1 MESSFQGF
9 TMLQADKDDAEALGL
24 VKLDVLGVR
33 MLSSIA
39 HACGEIARVRSE
51 HHGGVDVNSIPR
63 DDAATFELIRSSRT
77 LGCFQ
82 IESPGQRELLARFQ
96 PNRFEDLVIDI
107 SLFRPGPVKSDMVSP
122 FLERRHGFEPVRYP
136 HPSLAAI
143 LEETHGVVVY
153 HEQVIRVI
161 AAVTG
166 CSLDD
171 ADYVRRHLGDADADD
186 VAQDAFLRAFNRLSS
201 FRGES
206 PFRAWLLRITHNAAL
221 NALARRPRLQ
231 PVDSVDELIE
241 SSDAGAPPVRSP
253 VEQLEVSERR
263 DRLML
268 KISLLSPQHR
278 AVLAL
283 RDLEGLSYDEIAQV
297 TETPLGSVKG
307 RLHRARGELIELLRS
322 NSYDWDLP
330 R

>member
-1 MESSFQGF
+1 MPFACIRNNDLPVSAQI
-9 TMLQADKDDAEALGL
+9 
-24 VKLDVLGVR
+24 
-33 MLSSIA
+33 LS
-39 HACGEIARVRSE
+39 ETTR
-51 HHGGVDVNSIPR
+51 P
-63 DDAATFELIRSSRT
+63 AATDEVLVRRT
-77 LGCFQ
+77 LTGDL
-82 IESPGQRELLARFQ
+82 SA
-96 PNRFEDLVIDI
+96 FEQLV
-107 SLFRPGPVKSDMVSP
+107 V
-122 FLERRHGFEPVRYP
+122 RHRD
-136 HPSLAAI
+136 
-143 LEETHGVVVY
+143 VVY
-153 HEQVIRVI
+153 RV
-161 AAVTG
+161 AARIV
-166 CSLDD
+166 
-171 ADYVRRHLGDADADD
+171 GDADADD